1 MNTIRKRPG
10 RGGGLRALVAAVGA
24 GVIALAVAP
33 VSYASDQLRVE
44 SASSVTEAPGFL
56 QVTGESGSDIT
67 AVEAHVVSYATG
79 AQVAELGPGD
89 FARVSGTERAG
100 TWRSRQPLTLDA
112 LGTYRIDVEL
122 TDADGDHVEKK
133 SAGDFGYWAATRFG
147 ALTVD
152 RTSIDRDHREVTVQG
167 TLYGNWPAQEEKP
180 LAGYPVDID
189 VDYWPQTT
197 VTTDADGRFTAT
209 VTLDQATTVQA
220 IYRYDNQHGG
230 YVYSE
235 SERLDIG
242 IEQIPTRFTTDV
254 SATDIDD
261 GDPVT
266 LTAKAEQQNAD
277 GSWVPLAGQSG
288 GVLFGDPEGRND
300 VVGRFT
306 TAADGTFTT
315 TYTPWDGGRFLLAL
329 DTSEDPFLAPA
340 SARSAL
346 VHVHHAAGFTAF
358 SATRTDAGN
367 VHVEGL
373 IDFTDGFTPAT
384 ITVHVQHSADGTG
397 WSDLTTVEATWGG
410 NGNDFA
416 ADVEGSGPGYYR
428 AVFEGGNS
436 FQDAVTES
444 VFVDG

>member
-1 MNTIRKRPG
+1 MTTIRKRPG
-10 RGGGLRALVAAVGA
+10 RRGAVRALVAAVGA

-33 VSYASDQLRVE
+33 VSYASDQLRVQ
-44 SASSVTEAPGFL
+44 SASGVSEAPGFL
-56 QVTGESGSDIT
+56 QVTAESGSDIT
-67 AVEAHVVSYATG
+67 EVEAHLVSYATG

-89 FARVSGTERAG
+89 FALASGTAANG
-100 TWRSRQPLTLDA
+100 TWRSKQPLALDK
-112 LGTYRIDVEL
+112 LGIYRIDVEL

-133 SAGDFGYWAATRFG
+133 SAGDFGYWAATRIG

-152 RTSIDRDHREVTVQG
+152 RTSIDRGHREVTVQG
-167 TLYGNWPAQEEKP
+167 TLYGNWPAQAEKP

-209 VTLDQATTVQA
+209 VTLDQATGIQA
-220 IYRYDNQHGG
+220 FYRYDNQHPG

-235 SERLDIG
+235 SELLQIG
-242 IEQIPTRFTTDV
+242 IDQIPTRFVTDV

-266 LTAKAEQQNAD
+266 LTAKAEQQTAD

-288 GVLFGDPEGRND
+288 GILFGDPDGQSDFVE
-300 VVGRFT
+300 RFT
-306 TAADGTFTT
+306 TAADGTFST
-315 TYTPWDGGRFLLAL
+315 TYTPWDRGRFLLAL

-340 SARSAL
+340 SAQSAL
-346 VHVHHAAGFTAF
+346 VHVHHAAAFTAF
-358 SATRTDAGN
+358 SATRTDAAA

-384 ITVHVQHSADGTG
+384 ILVHVQYSADGTR
-397 WSDLTTVEATWGG
+397 WSDLTTVEAYWGG
-410 NGNDFA
+410 NGSDFA
-416 ADVEGSGPGYYR
+416 ADVEGSGPGHYR
-428 AVFEGGNS
+428 AVFEGGDS